1 MKPVF
6 FALVGVFLFSMF
18 DPSVAVQPDEKLE
31 DPAMEARAREIS
43 KDLRCLV
50 CQNQSI
56 DDSDAELARDLRLL
70 VRERL
75 VEGDSND
82 QVFDFVVARYGDYV
96 LLKPP
101 IKSST
106 YVLWF
111 APFVLL
117 LIAGTAIIFWLRAKA
132 REHATALATQ
142 ATGLS
147 AEEEAQLSALL
158 KDEKNGSP
166 DKAGNE

>member
-1 MKPVF
+1 MLAGALFLTVSVPVI
-6 FALVGVFLFSMF
+6 
-18 DPSVAVQPDEKLE
+18 AVQPDEKLA
-31 DPAMEARAREIS
+31 DPEMEARARVIS

-56 DDSDAELARDLRLL
+56 DDSDAELAKDLRLL

-75 VEGDSND
+75 VEGDSNEE
-82 QVFDFVVARYGDYV
+82 VFDFVVARYGDYV

-111 APFVLL
+111 FPFVLL
-117 LIAGTAIIFWLRAKA
+117 AIAGIGVVFWLRGKA
-132 REHATALATQ
+132 RAQSAMAGSGGS
-142 ATGLS
+142 GLS
-147 AEEEAQLSALL
+147 ADEEARLSALL
-158 KDEKNGSP
+158 RD
-166 DKAGNE
+166 DKRSE